1 MLFTQNANYIRNED
15 LSIVYSSASGK
26 DEGTRMSMFRK
37 GLIFA
42 ASIITITA
50 LPLAQIPVMAMEG
63 GTEAFESVMLPT
75 IKEEIISVDLPTVG
89 DESPF
94 DFYIDPQGLLY
105 DTGAVRHGGGVVE
118 EGAYLLFHN
127 HDDGDYDFSGRSDR
141 LKVTNRSTVPV
152 NITITAKISDLGDL
166 RMDQDG
172 SFEDEDDCA
181 IYLAIVDDEGNER
194 VLSEDGEVSVEVEL
208 SSAPSE
214 AYTFRYDES
223 TDTYEYVYQ
232 NDEDISFDS
241 YSFGLR
247 GVCNANSDWSG
258 ISASPRVMVTWSV
271 DPVMP
276 DRPEETDE
284 DIEKEASEE
293 ISDEQD
299 LEDVSEEV
307 EEPATD
313 DEEKDANTE
322 GNDNSAAE
330 NTDTSDVINDNA
342 DTSSSDTDKATDDQT
357 DTESDD
363 KKGDDSSV
371 NPDDSGE
378 AKETSYEGTANE
390 GITTG
395 DSDTGSTAVTVE
407 TQG

>member
-1 MLFTQNANYIRNED
+1 MKKTKKVLHIFMVMAMT
-15 LSIVYSSASGK
+15 LSLSWPAILVY
-26 DEGTRMSMFRK
+26 
-37 GLIFA
+37 
-42 ASIITITA
+42 
-50 LPLAQIPVMAMEG
+50 AMEG
-63 GTEAFESVMLPT
+63 GTEAFGSVMLPT

-127 HDDGDYDFSGRSDR
+127 HDDGEYDFSGRSDR

-152 NITITAKISDLGDL
+152 NITITAKISDLGGL

-194 VLSEDGEVSVEVEL
+194 VLSEDAEVSVEVEL

-223 TDTYEYVYQ
+223 TDNYEYVYQ

-247 GVCNANSDWSG
+247 GACNANADWSD

-271 DPVMP
+271 DPVYP
-276 DRPEETDE
+276 DRSEETDE
-284 DIEKEASEE
+284 EIEEESVEE
-293 ISDEQD
+293 ISGEQD
-299 LEDVSEEV
+299 LENVSEET

-313 DEEKDANTE
+313 DEEKDTKIE
-322 GNDNSAAE
+322 DDDNNAVE
-330 NTDTSDVINDNA
+330 NTDTLDAIKDNA
-342 DTSSSDTDKATDDQT
+342 DTPHSDTDKATDDQT
-357 DTESDD
+357 NTESDD
-363 KKGDDSSV
+363 TKNDDSSM

-378 AKETSYEGTANE
+378 AKETSDEDTANE

-395 DSDTGSTAVTVE
+395 DSDIGNTADNAAE
-407 TQG
+407 TSGVDA

>member
-1 MLFTQNANYIRNED
+1 MKLIKRIFVFLCITVLLVAFLPARY
-15 LSIVYSSASGK
+15 SVY
-26 DEGTRMSMFRK
+26 
-37 GLIFA
+37 
-42 ASIITITA
+42 
-50 LPLAQIPVMAMEG
+50 AMEG
-63 GTEAFESVMLPT
+63 GTEAFGSVMLPT

-127 HDDGDYDFSGRSDR
+127 HDDDEYDFSGRSDR

-152 NITITAKISDLGDL
+152 NIKITAKISDLGNL

-194 VLSEDGEVSVEVEL
+194 VLSEDGEVSVEVTL

-232 NDEDISFDS
+232 NDKDISFDS

-247 GVCNANSDWSG
+247 GACNANADWSG
-258 ISASPRVMVTWSV
+258 ISAAPRVMVTWSV
-271 DPVMP
+271 DPVYP
-276 DRPEETDE
+276 DRSEETDE
-284 DIEKEASEE
+284 EAEEESVEE

-299 LEDVSEEV
+299 LENVSEETG
-307 EEPATD
+307 EPATD
-313 DEEKDANTE
+313 DEEKDTKTE
-322 GNDNSAAE
+322 G
-330 NTDTSDVINDNA
+330 
-342 DTSSSDTDKATDDQT
+342 DDI
-357 DTESDD
+357 
-363 KKGDDSSV
+363 
-371 NPDDSGE
+371 
-378 AKETSYEGTANE
+378 
-390 GITTG
+390 ITPQRILTPQMSQRIMLMHQAQIRIRQRMIQKTMIG
-395 DSDTGSTAVTVE
+395 A
-407 TQG
+407 

>member
-1 MLFTQNANYIRNED
+1 MKKTKIVLHIFTVMAMA
-15 LSIVYSSASGK
+15 LSLSCPTILVY
-26 DEGTRMSMFRK
+26 
-37 GLIFA
+37 
-42 ASIITITA
+42 
-50 LPLAQIPVMAMEG
+50 AMEG
-63 GTEAFESVMLPT
+63 GTEAFGSVMLPT

-127 HDDGDYDFSGRSDR
+127 HDDGEYDFSGRSDR

-152 NITITAKISDLGDL
+152 NIKITAKISDLGDL

-194 VLSEDGEVSVEVEL
+194 VLSEDGEVSVEVTL

-247 GVCNANSDWSG
+247 GACNANADWSG

-271 DPVMP
+271 DPVYP
-276 DRPEETDE
+276 DRSEETDE
-284 DIEKEASEE
+284 DIEKDASEE

-307 EEPATD
+307 EEPATG

-322 GNDNSAAE
+322 GNDNNVPE

-342 DTSSSDTDKATDDQT
+342 DTSGSDTSNATDDQT
-357 DTESDD
+357 DTESDNT
-363 KKGDDSSV
+363 KNDDGGV
-371 NPDDSGE
+371 NLEDSGE
-378 AKETSYEGTANE
+378 EKETSDEDSANE

-395 DSDTGSTAVTVE
+395 DSDTGSTADTVE

>member
-1 MLFTQNANYIRNED
+1 MKKTKIVLHIFTVMAMA
-15 LSIVYSSASGK
+15 LSLSCPAILVY
-26 DEGTRMSMFRK
+26 
-37 GLIFA
+37 
-42 ASIITITA
+42 
-50 LPLAQIPVMAMEG
+50 AMEG
-63 GTEAFESVMLPT
+63 GTEAFGSVMLPT

-105 DTGAVRHGGGVVE
+105 VTGAVRHGGGVVE
-118 EGAYLLFHN
+118 EGAYLLFHI

-172 SFEDEDDCA
+172 SFEDE
-181 IYLAIVDDEGNER
+181 
-194 VLSEDGEVSVEVEL
+194 
-208 SSAPSE
+208 
-214 AYTFRYDES
+214 S

-247 GVCNANSDWSG
+247 GECNANADWSG

-276 DRPEETDE
+276 DRPEETDADAE
-284 DIEKEASEE
+284 EESVEE

-299 LEDVSEEV
+299 LANVSEETEDV
-307 EEPATD
+307 PTD
-313 DEEKDANTE
+313 EDKDTDTE
-322 GNDNSAAE
+322 SDDNSAAE

-342 DTSSSDTDKATDDQT
+342 DTSSSDTHKATDDQT

-363 KKGDDSSV
+363 KV
-371 NPDDSGE
+371 L
-378 AKETSYEGTANE
+378 
-390 GITTG
+390 
-395 DSDTGSTAVTVE
+395 
-407 TQG
+407 

>member
-1 MLFTQNANYIRNED
+1 
-15 LSIVYSSASGK
+15 
-26 DEGTRMSMFRK
+26 MSMFRK
-37 GLIFA
+37 GFTFA
-42 ASIITITA
+42 ISIITVIA
-50 LPLAQIPVMAMEG
+50 LPLTQIPVMAMEG
-63 GTEAFESVMLPT
+63 GTEAFGSVMLPT

-127 HDDGDYDFSGRSDR
+127 HDVSEYDFSGRSDR
-141 LKVTNRSTVPV
+141 LNVTNRSTVPV
-152 NITITAKISDLGDL
+152 NIKITAKISDLGDL

-172 SFEDEDDCA
+172 SFEGEDDCA

-247 GVCNANSDWSG
+247 GECNANADWSS

-271 DPVMP
+271 DPVYP
-276 DRPEETDE
+276 DVEGSFDNYDLKEEEIEETEEDSSQSETAIPEDE
-284 DIEKEASEE
+284 STMTDTGQTE
-293 ISDEQD
+293 DNTD
-299 LEDVSEEV
+299 LENNENAQQSG
-307 EEPATD
+307 TD
-313 DEEKDANTE
+313 INGDSNADSTGTSIE
-322 GNDNSAAE
+322 NSAEPDE
-330 NTDTSDVINDNA
+330 NMQTAPEAGSEVNSTGNLDSNDT
-342 DTSSSDTDKATDDQT
+342 
-357 DTESDD
+357 
-363 KKGDDSSV
+363 
-371 NPDDSGE
+371 DSGE
-378 AKETSYEGTANE
+378 ITGKEE
-390 GITTG
+390 
-395 DSDTGSTAVTVE
+395 V
-407 TQG
+407 Q

>member
-1 MLFTQNANYIRNED
+1 
-15 LSIVYSSASGK
+15 
-26 DEGTRMSMFRK
+26 MFRK

-42 ASIITITA
+42 ASIITITS
-50 LPLAQIPVMAMEG
+50 LPLAQISVMAMEG
-63 GTEAFESVMLPT
+63 GTEAFGSVMLPT

-127 HDDGDYDFSGRSDR
+127 HDDGGYDFSGRSDR

-166 RMDQDG
+166 RMDQYG
-172 SFEDEDDCA
+172 SFEDEDNCA

-247 GVCNANSDWSG
+247 GECNANADWSG

-284 DIEKEASEE
+284 DIEKESSEE
-293 ISDEQD
+293 ISEEQD

-307 EEPATD
+307 EEPVAD
-313 DEEKDANTE
+313 DEETDTNTD
-322 GNDNSAAE
+322 GDDNSAAE
-330 NTDTSDVINDNA
+330 NTDISDAIEDNA
-342 DTSSSDTDKATDDQT
+342 DTSGSDTNNTTDDQT

-363 KKGDDSSV
+363 EKGDDSNV

-378 AKETSYEGTANE
+378 AKETSDEGTATE

-395 DSDTGSTAVTVE
+395 DSDTGNTGDSAE

>member
-1 MLFTQNANYIRNED
+1 
-15 LSIVYSSASGK
+15 
-26 DEGTRMSMFRK
+26 MSMFRK
-37 GLIFA
+37 GIIFA
-42 ASIITITA
+42 ISIITTMAI
-50 LPLAQIPVMAMEG
+50 PLAQIPAMAMEG
-63 GTEAFESVMLPT
+63 GTEAFGSVMLPT

-127 HDDGDYDFSGRSDR
+127 HDDGEYDFSGRSDR

-172 SFEDEDDCA
+172 SFEDENDCA

-232 NDEDISFDS
+232 NYEDISFDS

-247 GVCNANSDWSG
+247 GECNANADWSG
-258 ISASPRVMVTWSV
+258 ISASPRLMVTWSV
-271 DPVMP
+271 DPVYP
-276 DRPEETDE
+276 DDEGGFENYDLEEEEIEEIQEIEETEEDSSQSETETSEDE
-284 DIEKEASEE
+284 STI
-293 ISDEQD
+293 
-299 LEDVSEEV
+299 
-307 EEPATD
+307 
-313 DEEKDANTE
+313 
-322 GNDNSAAE
+322 
-330 NTDTSDVINDNA
+330 TDTGQDESAMTDTEQAEDNTNLENNENDQPSGTDTNDDSNA
-342 DTSSSDTDKATDDQT
+342 DTTGTSVENDAEPDVDNETEPEAGSEESSIENSDSNAT
-357 DTESDD
+357 
-363 KKGDDSSV
+363 
-371 NPDDSGE
+371 DSGE
-378 AKETSYEGTANE
+378 ITDKEEEQDEPHQEEATSGSDVEVTDGNAEETS
-390 GITTG
+390 GIG
-395 DSDTGSTAVTVE
+395 E
-407 TQG
+407 

>member
-1 MLFTQNANYIRNED
+1 
-15 LSIVYSSASGK
+15 
-26 DEGTRMSMFRK
+26 MSMFRK
-37 GLIFA
+37 GLIFT
-42 ASIITITA
+42 ASIITIAA
-50 LPLAQIPVMAMEG
+50 LPLTQIPVMAMEG
-63 GTEAFESVMLPT
+63 GTEAFGSVMLPT

-127 HDDGDYDFSGRSDR
+127 HDDGEYDFSGRSDR

-247 GVCNANSDWSG
+247 GECNSNADWSG

-271 DPVMP
+271 DPVLP
-276 DRPEETDE
+276 DDSNEKAEDEEE
-284 DIEKEASEE
+284 ESASEASDEE
-293 ISDEQD
+293 APDEQD
-299 LEDVSEEV
+299 TETVPEEDEETT
-307 EEPATD
+307 TD
-313 DEEKDANTE
+313 DEKIDTE
-322 GNDNSAAE
+322 IKPDDGSEAE
-330 NTDTSDVINDNA
+330 NTDNVDPIKDNFLL
-342 DTSSSDTDKATDDQT
+342 
-357 DTESDD
+357 
-363 KKGDDSSV
+363 
-371 NPDDSGE
+371 SGIM
-378 AKETSYEGTANE
+378 A
-390 GITTG
+390 
-395 DSDTGSTAVTVE
+395 
-407 TQG
+407 

>member
-1 MLFTQNANYIRNED
+1 MKKTKRVLHIFTVMAMV
-15 LSIVYSSASGK
+15 LSLSCPAILVY
-26 DEGTRMSMFRK
+26 
-37 GLIFA
+37 
-42 ASIITITA
+42 
-50 LPLAQIPVMAMEG
+50 AMEG
-63 GTEAFESVMLPT
+63 GTEAFGSVMLPT

-127 HDDGDYDFSGRSDR
+127 HDEGEYDFSGRSDR

-247 GVCNANSDWSG
+247 GECNANADWSG

-284 DIEKEASEE
+284 DIEKETSEE
-293 ISDEQD
+293 ISDKQD

-322 GNDNSAAE
+322 GNDNSATE
-330 NTDTSDVINDNA
+330 NTVTSDVINDNA

-378 AKETSYEGTANE
+378 AKDTSDEGTANE

-395 DSDTGSTAVTVE
+395 DSDTGSTADTVE